1 MRRVAPALG
10 IAGATWA
17 IIHQRAPA
25 VRAWQRPDLPTLRHG
40 PLHYRAAGPADA
52 DTGIVLLHGLVA
64 TGDVF
69 GETPSLLAKNHRVVV
84 PDLLGFGRSLDER
97 RSDFSTAAHLDA
109 LDDLITHELGDRRIR
124 IGAHSMG
131 SALALR
137 WAAANP
143 DRVDRVV
150 CLGAP
155 IYAGADAARSAL
167 GELGPMGRSLIL
179 DDRVARAICT
189 FNCRH
194 RTLAGLLSA
203 LAAPRWPIPIARQAS
218 LHTWPAYISAIEEQI
233 IDCPWG
239 DLVDT
244 LGQQRVSIH
253 LVRGDRD
260 SIGDP
265 DVFRELAAVAGVD
278 STVVDGDHT
287 LPSASPALLVA
298 ALAAEGPTPRSGA

>member
-1 MRRVAPALG
+1 MRRVAAALG

-17 IIHQRAPA
+17 MIHQRAPA
-25 VRAWQRPDLPTLRHG
+25 VRSWQRPDLPVLRHG
-40 PLHYRAAGPADA
+40 PLNYRCAGPDDA
-52 DTGIVLLHGLVA
+52 DIGVVLLHGLVA

-69 GETPSLLAKNHRVVV
+69 GETPSLLATNHRVVV
-84 PDLLGFGRSLDER
+84 PDLLGFGRSLDEQ

-109 LDDLITHELGDRRIR
+109 LDDLITHELGDRRVR

-137 WAAANP
+137 WAAEKP

-150 CLGAP
+150 CLGPP
-155 IYAGADAARSAL
+155 IYPNADAARSAL

-179 DDRVARAICT
+179 DDRIARAICT

-233 IDCPWG
+233 INCPWG
-239 DLVDT
+239 DLVAT
-244 LGQQRVSIH
+244 LVQQRVPIR

-260 SIGDP
+260 PIGEP
-265 DVFRELAAVAGVD
+265 DVLRTLGSLAAIDAAL
-278 STVVDGDHT
+278 VDGDHT
-287 LPSASPALLVA
+287 LPAARPTLLVD
-298 ALAAEGPTPRSGA
+298 ALS